1 MSSELSTTVTL
12 YDRAVLAL
20 EQVVETVVKVDPN
33 GVDILCFGGDDEDD
47 EDDDEGNLDWY
58 RHIKTTKGL
67 KGIVTDKQPA
77 GKTNLGPALKEAIDL
92 VWNTKNLTQRPVSIL
107 VITANVPDDF
117 VDTDMTEQGTT
128 LVEQVLLENVQ
139 RFADTCESL
148 PLTVTFVKIGTDET
162 NSCIDCTNYVGMLEK
177 TIQAQCAATG
187 EMFRMVDC
195 VEEQDIAS
203 AMAEI
208 AAAAGITK
216 PGTKPGLKKFLK
228 RFAKKEKCDYILVL
242 DRSGKMVS
250 TPDE

>member
-1 MSSELSTTVTL
+1 MSSELPTTVTL

-33 GVDILCFGGDDEDD
+33 GVDILCFGGEDDDD

-67 KGIVTDKQPA
+67 RGIVTDKQPA
-77 GKTNLGPALKEAIDL
+77 GKTNMGPALKEAIDL

-107 VITANVPDDF
+107 VITANAPHDY
-117 VDTDMTEQGTT
+117 VDNPEQGTT
-128 LVEQVLLENVQ
+128 LVEKVLMENVQ

-162 NSCIDCTNYVGMLEK
+162 NSCIRCTNYVGMLEQ

-187 EMFRMVDC
+187 EMFHMVDC
-195 VEEQDIAS
+195 VEEHDIAS

-208 AAAAGITK
+208 ASAAGITK

-242 DRSGKMVS
+242 DRSEKMVD

>member
-47 EDDDEGNLDWY
+47 DEGNLDWY

-77 GKTNLGPALKEAIDL
+77 GKTNLGPALIEAIDL

-162 NSCIDCTNYVGMLEK
+162 NSCISCTEYVGMLEK

-187 EMFRMVDC
+187 EMFHMVNC
-195 VEEQDIAS
+195 VEEHDIAS